1 MVVVH
6 DDIPRTTWKMAVIED
21 LIMGGD
27 GLVRAATIR
36 TSTGTTNRPITK
48 LYPLELN
55 TADEVSLG
63 VKKGPTVELDDSV
76 DSEGETIRPQRA
88 SARKATDQVKEW
100 VRILSAPPPGGCR
113 DGRTVNIV
121 SS

>member
-63 VKKGPTVELDDSV
+63 VQKGPTVEFDDSV
-76 DSEGETIRPQRA
+76 GSEGETIRPQRA

-100 VRILSAPPPGGCR
+100 VRILSAPPE
-113 DGRTVNIV
+113 DVAMDEL
-121 SS
+121 